1 MANISFRV
9 PKEDEEL
16 IREYV
21 AINDLNLSAFVR
33 EAVLEKIEEDLEL
46 DEARILSAL
55 DVARKE
61 EKYDHVDV
69 WAKLGVE

>member
-9 PKEDEEL
+9 KEDEEKL
-16 IREYV
+16 IKEY
-21 AINDLNLSAFVR
+21 ASINNLNLSAFVR

-55 DVARKE
+55 EAAEKE
-61 EKYDHVDV
+61 ETYDHTEV
-69 WAKLGVE
+69 WSKLGVD